1 MKIETARGQVESDEL
16 GVTLAHEHFAVLTDG
31 LALAFPQ
38 TFDRVAATE
47 HAVRLA
53 HDAYALGIRSMVD
66 LTVLG
71 LGRDIHFI
79 RDIAAQIPVNVI
91 VATGLYTFV
100 DVPTYF
106 RSRSIDDMSAL
117 FVADIEQGIGGTDTR
132 AGILKCATDEP
143 GVTPG
148 VDMVLRACAR
158 AHKATGVPISS
169 HTHADTERGLDQIA
183 IFEDEGVDLSS
194 VVIGHCGDAH
204 DVDYLVRVAEKGVTM
219 GMDRFSIDGRSPL
232 ELRVAMVVEM
242 WKRGYGDRMVLSHD
256 CVCTIDWFPSV
267 PERDFGYIHREVLP
281 RLSDAGM
288 SDSDIEQMLV
298 HTPRR
303 ILEGSRVRVA

>member
-1 MKIETARGQVESDEL
+1 MKIETARGQVESEDL

-31 LALAFPQ
+31 LSLAFPQ
-38 TFDRVAATE
+38 TFARVAAVVR
-47 HAVRLA
+47 AVRLA
-53 HDAYALGIRSMVD
+53 HDAYEIGIRSMVD

-100 DVPTYF
+100 DVPAYF

-117 FVADIEQGIGGTDTR
+117 FIADIENGISGTDTK

-158 AHKATGVPISS
+158 AHKATGAPIST

-183 IFEDEGVDLSS
+183 IFEDEGVDLSA
-194 VVIGHCGDAH
+194 VVIGHCGDSH
-204 DVDYLVRVAEKGVTM
+204 DVDYLERVAAKGVTM

-232 ELRVAMVVEM
+232 DQRVRMVVEM
-242 WKRGYGDRMVLSHD
+242 WKRGYGDHMVLSHD

-288 SDSDIEQMLV
+288 SDSDIDQMLV

>member
-1 MKIETARGQVESDEL
+1 VKIETARGQVESDEL

-31 LALAFPQ
+31 LSLAFPQ
-38 TFDRVAATE
+38 TFDRAAAIAK
-47 HAVRLA
+47 AVQLSHQA
-53 HDAYALGIRSMVD
+53 HEIGIRSMVD

-79 RDIAAQIPVNVI
+79 REVAAQIPINVI

-100 DVPTYF
+100 DVPAYF
-106 RSRSIDDMSAL
+106 RSRSIDHMAEL
-117 FVADIEQGIGGTDTR
+117 FIADIENGIGGTETK

-158 AHKATGVPISS
+158 AHKATGTPIST

-204 DVDYLVRVAEKGVTM
+204 DADYLTRVAEKGVVM

-232 ELRVAMVVEM
+232 EMRVKMVVEM

-256 CVCTIDWFPSV
+256 CVCTIDWLPSV

-288 SDSDIEQMLV
+288 SDADIDQMLV